1 MYYSELC
8 IFLHYHSWWNI
19 TCTLNSFVI
28 AGYVEWKEYYKHFL
42 LAKGHGLNET
52 EKYLEDYDTD
62 ILQDDGKMKVWIWIT
77 CRSLTHPL
85 QNESTYN
92 ILYLFFVERDKLV
105 WYKFKWTDADIK
117 PIDNRLDVEEFFSF
131 RHPEHSVQLIE
142 NMVLSIINSLG
153 KISGK
158 W

>member
-1 MYYSELC
+1 M
-8 IFLHYHSWWNI
+8 
-19 TCTLNSFVI
+19 
-28 AGYVEWKEYYKHFL
+28 
-42 LAKGHGLNET
+42 NET

-77 CRSLTHPL
+77 RRSLTHPL